1 MSTLEYID
9 VLDAIWKNYEKFD
22 YEDIQIK
29 RAVEFALDIFF
40 RFDRIDFREVKYLRN
55 HSDYYI
61 TTNDDTEA
69 HITIHKKGSE
79 KTLMI

>member
-1 MSTLEYID
+1 MTDFIIEPQNGETPLKLYNRVKACTL
-9 VLDAIWKNYEKFD
+9 FTP
-22 YEDIQIK
+22 
-29 RAVEFALDIFF
+29 EFALDIFF